1 METKYLKYFLGW
13 INTAEGGGVLHT
25 QPHPF
30 HRIHSEETWR
40 EEKKSFPN
48 KQVIVRTRT
57 RVFFMLA
64 WWVAH
69 PEDDVLVFPEFFSLP
84 LPPLL

>member
-1 METKYLKYFLGW
+1 MWK
-13 INTAEGGGVLHT
+13 
-25 QPHPF
+25 
-30 HRIHSEETWR
+30 

-64 WWVAH
+64 WWVVH
-69 PEDDVLVFPEFFSLP
+69 PEDDVLVFPELFSLP
-84 LPPLL
+84 LPPFSNSVTKRQKVGLT